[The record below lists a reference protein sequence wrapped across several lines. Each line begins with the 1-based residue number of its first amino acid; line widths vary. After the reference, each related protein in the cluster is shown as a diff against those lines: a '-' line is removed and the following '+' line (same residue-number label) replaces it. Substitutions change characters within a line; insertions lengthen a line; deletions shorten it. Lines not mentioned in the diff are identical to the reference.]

1 MSIFR
6 LYHDSATG
14 MWRLE
19 VRQNNNKT
27 AEVIVKTQKRMQQQK
42 QQQQKYQN
50 ICSSDKV
57 FPPFLSPSRTA
68 PSTPLPRPMT
78 TRSGGGSGRCTTT
91 STAEEEK
98 GKMTNERT
106 TFFCYNLWW
115 GNRLFLPE
123 KRPREIN
130 CCAANTL
137 VKKFKNAI
145 TIFWH
150 LERAASAN
158 E

>member
-27 AEVIVKTQKRMQQQK
+27 AEVIVKTQKRMQQEKQ

-57 FPPFLSPSRTA
+57 FPPVPQSLKNSSIYALT
-68 PSTPLPRPMT
+68 STDDYPFGR
-78 TRSGGGSGRCTTT
+78 RKWEVHNDVDCGGG
-91 STAEEEK
+91 
-98 GKMTNERT
+98 
-106 TFFCYNLWW
+106 
-115 GNRLFLPE
+115 
-123 KRPREIN
+123 KREDD
-130 CCAANTL
+130 
-137 VKKFKNAI
+137 K
-145 TIFWH
+145 
-150 LERAASAN
+150 
-158 E
+158 